1 MSGVDDAKIERQFDY
16 LQRFVASA
24 WSDSLVEIEALG
36 ERIRVEVILA
46 HADHPTRAFYRATAH
61 YLEDVLEQ
69 RYANEGHER
78 PNIRARIASYLDF
91 LAGSL
96 REKDE

>member
-46 HADHPTRAFYRATAH
+46 HTDHPTRAFYRAAAH

-69 RYANEGHER
+69 RYESEGHER
-78 PNIRARIASYLDF
+78 PSIRARLAGYFDF
-91 LAGSL
+91 LSQSL
-96 REKDE
+96 REKGE